1 MSEFE
6 RPSYVSDTGKKDE
19 NVIASLIEASEMKI
33 QALERKM
40 QNAPSA
46 AVASVEAQIKAEMK
60 RLDDLRSG
68 LDKDKAGN

>member
-6 RPSYVSDTGKKDE
+6 RPSYVSETGKKDE
-19 NVIASLIEASEMKI
+19 NVITSLIAASESKI
-33 QALERKM
+33 QALERKI
-40 QNAPSA
+40 QSVPSS

-68 LDKDKAGN
+68 LDKDKTSN